1 MKSPSPQRVLRS
13 LPRSSVNNG
22 KEENAKAQKRSTAPG
37 RPTFTHGPL
46 SSVRKLL
53 LNSRLMLESLENTE
67 ELLAA
72 IQPEIFDLCLSP
84 QEGPEN
90 VAATPKMVASP
101 FAETTSTPDDKAR
114 LSNSFHASPM
124 NGTQL
129 MFETAVTEECTT
141 TASLQTLRG
150 IETEMIRRQQRMENN
165 FNIIRQAADERDTLM
180 ELIQE
185 KTMENAKL
193 ISLMIEISDRQ
204 ALMSE
209 ELEGKDARKMSKQA
223 RNMKRGMVRMHAR
236 VLEMESQ
243 AIHLL

>member
-1 MKSPSPQRVLRS
+1 MLRS
-13 LPRSSVNNG
+13 LPLSSVNHG
-22 KEENAKAQKRSTAPG
+22 KKVDAKAHKSSPAPV
-37 RPTFTHGPL
+37 RPTFTHGTL

-67 ELLAA
+67 ELFAA

-90 VAATPKMVASP
+90 VAATPKMAASP
-101 FAETTSTPDDKAR
+101 FAETTSTPDDKVM
-114 LSNSFHASPM
+114 LPSSFYASPM

-129 MFETAVTEECTT
+129 MFETAMTEECTT

-165 FNIIRQAADERDTLM
+165 VNIIRQTADERDTLM
-180 ELIQE
+180 VLIQE
-185 KTMENAKL
+185 KTTENAKL

-209 ELEGKDARKMSKQA
+209 ESEGEDARKMSKQA

>member
-1 MKSPSPQRVLRS
+1 MLRS
-13 LPRSSVNNG
+13 LPLSSVNHG
-22 KEENAKAQKRSTAPG
+22 KKVDAKAQKSSPAPV
-37 RPTFTHGPL
+37 RPTFTHGTL

-67 ELLAA
+67 ELFAA

-90 VAATPKMVASP
+90 VAATPKMAASP
-101 FAETTSTPDDKAR
+101 FAETTSTPDDKVM
-114 LSNSFHASPM
+114 LPSSFYTSPM

-129 MFETAVTEECTT
+129 MFETAMTEECTT

-165 FNIIRQAADERDTLM
+165 VNIIRQTADERDTLM
-180 ELIQE
+180 VLIQE
-185 KTMENAKL
+185 KTTENAKL

-209 ELEGKDARKMSKQA
+209 ESEGEDARKMSKQA

>member
-1 MKSPSPQRVLRS
+1 MAA
-13 LPRSSVNNG
+13 SS
-22 KEENAKAQKRSTAPG
+22 
-37 RPTFTHGPL
+37 
-46 SSVRKLL
+46 
-53 LNSRLMLESLENTE
+53 
-67 ELLAA
+67 
-72 IQPEIFDLCLSP
+72 
-84 QEGPEN
+84 
-90 VAATPKMVASP
+90 
-101 FAETTSTPDDKAR
+101 FAETTSTPDDKVM
-114 LSNSFHASPM
+114 LPSSFYTSPM

-129 MFETAVTEECTT
+129 MFETAMTEECTT

-165 FNIIRQAADERDTLM
+165 VNIIRQTADERDTLM
-180 ELIQE
+180 VLIQE
-185 KTMENAKL
+185 KTTENAKL

-209 ELEGKDARKMSKQA
+209 ESEGEDARKMSKQA